1 MKGWLISVVSLLIV
15 ITLLELLIPKG
26 RLSPL
31 IGSVFSVVFMLVA
44 FYPLIGKISLSDF
57 SERFDYDSMIETD
70 GDFLYYTA
78 EKSAEIKKTKC
89 LKKLNEYGINDLSF
103 DIKYSKDDYGAYEI
117 KSVTVFFDESVI
129 NGNTEHINI
138 IEKISSVAKDF
149 FGAVE
154 IEVKSNVGQS

>member
-31 IGSVFSVVFMLVA
+31 IGSLLSIVFMLAV
-44 FYPLIGKISLSDF
+44 FSPFLGGFSLHNF
-57 SERFDYDSMIETD
+57 SEGVNYDSMIEIN
-70 GDFLYYTA
+70 GDFLYYAA

-117 KSVTVFFDESVI
+117 NSVTIFFDESVI
-129 NGNTEHINI
+129 GEKEEHINI
-138 IEKISSVAKDF
+138 IEKISSVAKEF

-154 IEVKSNVGQS
+154 IEVKTNVGQS